1 MNSSNKNA
9 APASTSM
16 QNLLETAA
24 SKGTYKTFGRVVE
37 AAGLSETLAGEGPF
51 TVFAPT
57 DAAFS
62 SLPAGKLEML
72 LKPEN
77 KPELISLLNYHVVTG
92 RKTAAQIGKWD
103 AARTVNG
110 QSAAIKLV
118 DNKVSIDGAQITAA
132 DIDAKNGYLHGIDKV
147 NLPTPASASA

>member
-1 MNSSNKNA
+1 MNNSNKQT

-24 SKGTYKTFGRVVE
+24 AKGSYNTFGKAVE
-37 AAGLSETLAGEGPF
+37 AAGLSETLAGPGPF

-57 DAAFS
+57 DAAFA
-62 SLPAGKLEML
+62 SLPEGKLDML

-77 KPELISLLNYHVVTG
+77 KPELVSLLNYHVLTG

-110 QSAAIKLV
+110 LSAAIKLV
-118 DNKVSIDGAQITAA
+118 DNQVSIDGAQITAA

-147 NLPTPASASA
+147 NLPTPAAVAA

>member
-1 MNSSNKNA
+1 MNNSNKQT

-24 SKGTYKTFGRVVE
+24 AKGSYNTFGKAVE
-37 AAGLSETLAGEGPF
+37 AAGLSETLAGPGPF

-57 DAAFS
+57 DAAFA
-62 SLPAGKLEML
+62 SLPEGKLDML

-110 QSAAIKLV
+110 LSAAIKLV
-118 DNKVSIDGAQITAA
+118 DNRVSIDGAQITAA

-147 NLPTPASASA
+147 NLPTPAAIAA